1 MAKGYGSSSDILTAT
16 RDGQDLNKIWN
27 DYQDAIRA
35 FNANRQPLI
44 DLLTFSVT
52 NIIEDIVAPG
62 TERFEKASEYG
73 IPKSIRPMPTP
84 TQRAFPFEWWD
95 LRAGYTFQFLA
106 GNGNTQGASAAQL
119 DTILTQAMEADNALL
134 FEQTMKALFNSANR
148 TTQINNAPAP
158 YTVTALYNADSTFI
172 PNYNGVVFPGSHTHY
187 LGSGAVL
194 LDSSD
199 LDQLSNLVIEH
210 GYSRQNGYSIM
221 ILVNQ
226 TEGDVIKTFRRGVAN
241 NNAQTAVYD
250 FIPSTGVGFMLP
262 VGWDMAVGSQPA
274 NRFAGMDV
282 IGAYGPYTIVQN
294 NNIPS
299 GYMVA
304 AASAGGSSTLN
315 LIGIREHSNA
325 SLQGLVQKPGNSA
338 NYPLIDSF
346 FIRGMGAAVSQRGA
360 AAVMQVVNSATYTV
374 PASMVW

>member
-1 MAKGYGSSSDILTAT
+1 MAKGIAASGDILVAT

-27 DYQDAIRA
+27 DFQDAIRA

-52 NIIEDIVAPG
+52 NVIEDIVAPG
-62 TERFEKASEYG
+62 TERFEKASEFG
-73 IPKSIRPMPTP
+73 IPKSIRPMPAP

-119 DTILTQAMEADNALL
+119 DTVLTQAMEADNALL
-134 FEQTMKALFNSANR
+134 FDQTMKALFNNVNR
-148 TTQINNAPAP
+148 STTITNLP
-158 YTVTALYNADSTFI
+158 YTVTALYNADSTYI
-172 PNYNGVVFPGSHTHY
+172 PQYNGVTFPGSHNHY
-187 LGSGAVL
+187 IGSGAAA
-194 LDSSD
+194 LDSTD
-199 LDQLSNLVIEH
+199 LDQLANLIIEH
-210 GYSRQNGYSIM
+210 GYSRAQGYSIM
-221 ILVNQ
+221 IMVNQ
-226 TEGDVIKTFRRGVAN
+226 TEGDVIKTFRRGVVN
-241 NNAQTAVYD
+241 NNTQTAVYD
-250 FIPSTGVGFMLP
+250 FIPASGVGFMLP
-262 VGWDMAVGSQPA
+262 VGWDVAAGSQPS

-282 IGAYGPYTIVQN
+282 IGAYGPYLIVQN

-304 AASAGGSSTLN
+304 AATAGQSSTLN

-325 SLQGLVQKPGNSA
+325 SLQGLVQKPGNNA

-346 FIRGMGAAVSQRGA
+346 FIRGMGAAVAQRGA
-360 AAVMQVVNSATYTV
+360 AAIMQVVASATYTV